1 MSKLHVKQLEGY
13 LAAKLTG
20 IVNMDDYAG
29 HSDANQI
36 RKAFL
41 TRALGALAVSHLA
54 EVSLQELAPYITDG
68 SKDGGIVDHLCA
80 TG

>member
-1 MSKLHVKQLEGY
+1 VSKLHVKQLEGY

-20 IVNMDDYAG
+20 IVNMDDY
-29 HSDANQI
+29 ANQI